1 MAQRVAQLAQVGD
14 LTVDFI
20 RAGMQRV
27 AIHLRRA
34 MRGQHLCHVGQGKPR
49 RLTQRDQAQL
59 RDHLGQEL
67 PPQPLA
73 ARLGDEAD
81 IVAIA
86 QGAAAV
92 MMGTLVVGP
101 FFLSFGAGLSARMVG
116 VVMAVGPV
124 MSIIGGVMAG
134 RAVDRF
140 GAGPV
145 ARLGSWLV
153 ALGSFTLALLS
164 PVWGVMGYLIGIA
177 VMTPGY
183 QLFQAGN
190 TSAVMAR
197 APEGALGAARN
208 LGLLIGAWG
217 FDALFTR
224 ALGGVPVQS
233 VGAGDIADAV
243 RVVFLVAC
251 VGIIGLGVLLWRRG

>member
-1 MAQRVAQLAQVGD
+1 
-14 LTVDFI
+14 
-20 RAGMQRV
+20 
-27 AIHLRRA
+27 
-34 MRGQHLCHVGQGKPR
+34 
-49 RLTQRDQAQL
+49 
-59 RDHLGQEL
+59 
-67 PPQPLA
+67 
-73 ARLGDEAD
+73 
-81 IVAIA
+81 
-86 QGAAAV
+86 
-92 MMGTLVVGP
+92 
-101 FFLSFGAGLSARMVG
+101 
-116 VVMAVGPV
+116 
-124 MSIIGGVMAG
+124 
-134 RAVDRF
+134 
-140 GAGPV
+140 
-145 ARLGSWLV
+145 
-153 ALGSFTLALLS
+153 
-164 PVWGVMGYLIGIA
+164 
-177 VMTPGY
+177 MTPGY